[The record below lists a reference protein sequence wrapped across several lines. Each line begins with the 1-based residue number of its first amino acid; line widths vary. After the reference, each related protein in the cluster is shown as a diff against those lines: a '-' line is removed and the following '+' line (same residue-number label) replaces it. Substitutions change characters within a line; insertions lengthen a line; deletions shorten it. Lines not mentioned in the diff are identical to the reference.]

1 MMTGTPISGNL
12 HIPVWHDGVFDLVGV
27 HGFQSAKY
35 GFGTFDG
42 STLTHYAYGQTQI
55 QNNIYSFIYPFPLV
69 SRATQESP
77 SWVLEPSILEA
88 NMVAFSDTGCGWD

>member
-1 MMTGTPISGNL
+1 MTGTPILGNL

-55 QNNIYSFIYPFPLV
+55 QNNIALSLSARVKSHARI
-69 SRATQESP
+69 S
-77 SWVLEPSILEA
+77 
-88 NMVAFSDTGCGWD
+88 